1 MGKTRRLG
9 QFNHRQSYCPAGRQG
24 RNLYRNLHAEKLRM
38 RYQRTR
44 DVQSPHACVSNF
56 TNMVAF
62 GFCSSRV
69 ARPFRHVRG

>member
-1 MGKTRRLG
+1 
-9 QFNHRQSYCPAGRQG
+9 
-24 RNLYRNLHAEKLRM
+24 M

-44 DVQSPHACVSNF
+44 DVQSRHACVSNF

-69 ARPFRHVRG
+69 ARPFRHVSG